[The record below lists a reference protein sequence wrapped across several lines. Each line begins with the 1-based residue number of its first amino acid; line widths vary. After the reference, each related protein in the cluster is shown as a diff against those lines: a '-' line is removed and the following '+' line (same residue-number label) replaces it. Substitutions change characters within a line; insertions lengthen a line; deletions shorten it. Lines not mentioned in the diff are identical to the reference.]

1 MVLEFCDL
9 LAKELRVGEGMLYV
23 YCIVA
28 GVSIMLKTASASDGC
43 NLRRIN
49 LSVIMGS

>member
-1 MVLEFCDL
+1 MVLEFCVL
-9 LAKELRVGEGMLYV
+9 LAKELRVGEGILYV